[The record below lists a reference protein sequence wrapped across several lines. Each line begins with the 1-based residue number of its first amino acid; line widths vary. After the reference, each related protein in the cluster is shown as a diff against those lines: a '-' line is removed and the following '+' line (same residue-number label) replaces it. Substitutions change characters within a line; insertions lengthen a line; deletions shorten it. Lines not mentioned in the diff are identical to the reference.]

1 MSAADT
7 HVVEKPSAHDVTA
20 PMERTMRA
28 NVRKLAEG
36 DLSLMQSVQAIY
48 TATPPVG
55 TTKEDM
61 MNPIFWSHVVRK
73 LKPMFEIWAMPKD
86 GAWYGKWLV
95 IFADANNF
103 QVKLKELAFY
113 PLEELS
119 EPELEG
125 DPYLVKWI
133 SPPVRFGIIRKA
145 DKAVI
150 KDRFE
155 TKEQAYAWKAQNLP
169 TPKT

>member
-1 MSAADT
+1 MSGTDT
-7 HVVEKPSAHDVTA
+7 NVVEKPPAHDVTA
-20 PMERTMRA
+20 PMERSIRPT
-28 NVRKLAEG
+28 VRKLSEG

-55 TTKEDM
+55 TTREDM
-61 MNPIFWSHVVRK
+61 MKPIFWSHVARK

-95 IFADANNF
+95 VYADSIQA
-103 QVKLKELAFY
+103 KLKELHFY

-125 DPYLVKWI
+125 DPYILKWI

-155 TKEQAYAWKAQNLP
+155 TKELAYAWKAQNLP
-169 TPKT
+169 SPKAAA